1 MGTHPIFESDFDCLT
16 DQAIMDDLIMNDK
29 SVGPSDA
36 TTNITEENTQTSEC
50 GNLQSEVL
58 QSSEETF
65 DLNTTS
71 DLSVMTNQPLPER
84 KKIRPPAWAI
94 KAANQTKSTVPM
106 HSKWF
111 APENTV
117 KVDSTEADL
126 ERKNIIKSMSRKK
139 NTNSVLSRWQVPEP
153 EVTADDRL
161 QGKELDS
168 LRRYKE
174 RRKKRIQENNNTPS
188 ESDSSIH
195 DKDKNSNTDIVS
207 ESLDVK
213 SIMSQWKGSQIS
225 TREPVHQRPNRIESR
240 INEEI
245 RLAAEKEAEYR
256 REKGVQHE
264 YNIKPE
270 SYDK

>member
-1 MGTHPIFESDFDCLT
+1 MG
-16 DQAIMDDLIMNDK
+16 
-29 SVGPSDA
+29 
-36 TTNITEENTQTSEC
+36 
-50 GNLQSEVL
+50 
-58 QSSEETF
+58 
-65 DLNTTS
+65 
-71 DLSVMTNQPLPER
+71 
-84 KKIRPPAWAI
+84 
-94 KAANQTKSTVPM
+94 
-106 HSKWF
+106 
-111 APENTV
+111 
-117 KVDSTEADL
+117 
-126 ERKNIIKSMSRKK
+126 
-139 NTNSVLSRWQVPEP
+139 
-153 EVTADDRL
+153 
-161 QGKELDS
+161 
-168 LRRYKE
+168 RRYKE

-270 SYDK
+270 SYDKELKEAQQKLEKIQQKEQRRSSQSRLSQSRLSNSDQEELTTGE